1 VIDSSGVV
9 AVGFGIRKKSVSM
22 FTDATSSEVVKNG
35 TTYTFRPADA
45 LSDGTYEVKVVA
57 RDSAGNVQIS
67 LPLSF
72 TLSTP
77 SIPTPDTTPPPAP
90 IVVAPVVVAPVV
102 APPVVPA
109 PIIVPAPAPAPIES
123 PPGVSTA
130 GLSNAFAAIPGG
142 LTKEA
147 AQTVSTALTAVDTA
161 TAQGFVDTMSALPP
175 AQAAEVL
182 KQMASSTPEEAKAT
196 VQFMSTLAAGTEVAK
211 STTAVSADG
220 KETKTFS
227 LDDEVAASGATIDGV
242 EVAGVRS
249 ATTGKRTVAILVKAG
264 QVARI
269 NRSKSGIW
277 PDLTFPLLSGKLSGV
292 APVIALPAD
301 ATSVTFEPTPAGLN
315 TVQQGSLGGGN
326 VVPLGLPFT
335 FKVLSDSRSARV
347 QFSLPSIKVG
357 SGQTLGYLYSIASS
371 TGGFAG
377 YLRAPAEFDAATT
390 RQTWTLS
397 TAEVADMLILP
408 VALQPA
414 FVQNFNADAHIYS
427 GPDEFGVDFGEAGP
441 AFTTFTVV
449 GPQVGTRIY
458 VYSPVSGGYGWIEA
472 SGVGPSGPPLN

>member
-1 VIDSSGVV
+1 
-9 AVGFGIRKKSVSM
+9 
-22 FTDATSSEVVKNG
+22 
-35 TTYTFRPADA
+35 
-45 LSDGTYEVKVVA
+45 
-57 RDSAGNVQIS
+57 
-67 LPLSF
+67 
-72 TLSTP
+72 
-77 SIPTPDTTPPPAP
+77 
-90 IVVAPVVVAPVV
+90 
-102 APPVVPA
+102 
-109 PIIVPAPAPAPIES
+109 
-123 PPGVSTA
+123 
-130 GLSNAFAAIPGG
+130 
-142 LTKEA
+142 
-147 AQTVSTALTAVDTA
+147 
-161 TAQGFVDTMSALPP
+161 
-175 AQAAEVL
+175 
-182 KQMASSTPEEAKAT
+182 MASSTPEEAKAT

-211 STTAVSADG
+211 STSAVSADG

-301 ATSVTFEPTPAGLN
+301 ATSVTFEPTPTGLN

-326 VVPLGLPFT
+326 VIPLGLPFT
-335 FKVLSDSRSARV
+335 FKVLSESRSARV
-347 QFSLPSIKVG
+347 QVSLPSIKVG

-397 TAEVADMLILP
+397 TAEVADMLVLP

>member
-1 VIDSSGVV
+1 
-9 AVGFGIRKKSVSM
+9 M
-22 FTDATSSEVVKNG
+22 
-35 TTYTFRPADA
+35 
-45 LSDGTYEVKVVA
+45 
-57 RDSAGNVQIS
+57 
-67 LPLSF
+67 
-72 TLSTP
+72 
-77 SIPTPDTTPPPAP
+77 
-90 IVVAPVVVAPVV
+90 
-102 APPVVPA
+102 
-109 PIIVPAPAPAPIES
+109 
-123 PPGVSTA
+123 
-130 GLSNAFAAIPGG
+130 
-142 LTKEA
+142 
-147 AQTVSTALTAVDTA
+147 AVDTT
-161 TAQGFVDTMSALPP
+161 TAQAFVNTLSVLPA

-182 KQMASSTPEEAKAT
+182 KLMSSSTPEEAKAT
-196 VQFMSTLAAGTEVAK
+196 VQFMSTLAPGTEVALG
-211 STTAVSADG
+211 TTAVSADG

-227 LDDEVAASGATIDGV
+227 LDDDAPVAGTTTDGV

-249 ATTGKRTVAILVKAG
+249 ATTGKRTVAILVKSG

-292 APVIALPAD
+292 APGISLPAD

-335 FKVLSDSRSARV
+335 FKVQSDSRSARV

-357 SGQTLGYLYSIASS
+357 SGQTLGYLYSISS
-371 TGGFAG
+371 TTGGFAG
-377 YLRAPAEFDAATT
+377 YLRAPAEFDAGTT

-397 TAEVADMLILP
+397 TAEVADMLVLP

-414 FVQNFNADAHIYS
+414 FVQNFNADAHIFS

>member
-1 VIDSSGVV
+1 
-9 AVGFGIRKKSVSM
+9 
-22 FTDATSSEVVKNG
+22 
-35 TTYTFRPADA
+35 
-45 LSDGTYEVKVVA
+45 
-57 RDSAGNVQIS
+57 
-67 LPLSF
+67 
-72 TLSTP
+72 
-77 SIPTPDTTPPPAP
+77 
-90 IVVAPVVVAPVV
+90 
-102 APPVVPA
+102 
-109 PIIVPAPAPAPIES
+109 
-123 PPGVSTA
+123 
-130 GLSNAFAAIPGG
+130 
-142 LTKEA
+142 
-147 AQTVSTALTAVDTA
+147 
-161 TAQGFVDTMSALPP
+161 
-175 AQAAEVL
+175 
-182 KQMASSTPEEAKAT
+182 
-196 VQFMSTLAAGTEVAK
+196 
-211 STTAVSADG
+211 
-220 KETKTFS
+220 

-326 VVPLGLPFT
+326 VIPLGLPFT

-397 TAEVADMLILP
+397 TAEVADMLVLP

-472 SGVGPSGPPLN
+472 SGVGPSGPPLS